1 MPATPVWLAAV
12 ETLLN
17 RSIGESLEAGTVAR
31 RLEGATF
38 EVDLTGLARVR
49 ASICT
54 GRLALAKDAPG
65 EADARIRGSLFALI
79 ERFARPSASD
89 ARQGIEISGN
99 AEVAAGY
106 RELIELARPD
116 WEDELARVLG
126 DLPAR
131 RLSLALRSGFSWFK
145 KAGRT
150 AAQNLAEYLQE
161 ESRDLVNRPELEE
174 FLAAVDELRETA
186 DRVGARLERL
196 ERRLKDPA

>member
-1 MPATPVWLAAV
+1 
-12 ETLLN
+12 
-17 RSIGESLEAGTVAR
+17 
-31 RLEGATF
+31 
-38 EVDLTGLARVR
+38 
-49 ASICT
+49 
-54 GRLALAKDAPG
+54 
-65 EADARIRGSLFALI
+65 
-79 ERFARPSASD
+79 
-89 ARQGIEISGN
+89 
-99 AEVAAGY
+99 
-106 RELIELARPD
+106 
-116 WEDELARVLG
+116 VLG